1 MGSKVE
7 SYQDSNADYNSA
19 EFSAMQLSVVLLDLQ
34 SILCI
39 IPKGREGGRACN
51 NLGRMC
57 DMSVNRLLNVLF
69 ILDYNVFVV
78 VLHVFIRFINQFIT
92 CLYVQ

>member
-7 SYQDSNADYNSA
+7 RDQDSSADYNSA
-19 EFSAMQLSVVLLDLQ
+19 EFSAMQLPVVLLVSKQNLQ
-34 SILCI
+34 SILCV

-57 DMSVNRLLNVLF
+57 DIIMVW
-69 ILDYNVFVV
+69 Y
-78 VLHVFIRFINQFIT
+78 
-92 CLYVQ
+92 